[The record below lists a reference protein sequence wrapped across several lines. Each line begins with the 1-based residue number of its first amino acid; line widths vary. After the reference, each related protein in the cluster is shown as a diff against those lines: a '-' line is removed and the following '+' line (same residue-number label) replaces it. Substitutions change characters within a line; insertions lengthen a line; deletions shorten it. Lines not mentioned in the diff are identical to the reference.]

1 MYTILL
7 RTRRWV
13 KTKVVEEEVEAEVQ
27 WQDQAGPK
35 VHVGL
40 HLG

>member
-35 VHVGL
+35 VRVGL